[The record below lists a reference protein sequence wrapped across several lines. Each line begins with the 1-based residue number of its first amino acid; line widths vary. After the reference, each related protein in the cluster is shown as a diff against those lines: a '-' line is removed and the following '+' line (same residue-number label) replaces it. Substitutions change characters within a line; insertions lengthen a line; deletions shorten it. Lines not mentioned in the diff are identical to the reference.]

1 MLPRKPP
8 KRLFK
13 NKDVIHVY
21 QHDRSAGLNRSAKGR
36 LKHMTRDHAD
46 VLQNIEFALLKE
58 ARADASIDDRM
69 IDQSL
74 RSGSYGTELPE
85 DADIR
90 VVRLCAMLKSMREF
104 REDVPDD
111 IWIAGLRT
119 VADSVRRH
127 STLTPGEASYIDFV
141 KGYVL

>member
-21 QHDRSAGLNRSAKGR
+21 EHDRSAGLNRSAKGR
-36 LKHMTRDHAD
+36 LKHMTRDHVD
-46 VLQNIEFALLKE
+46 LLQNIEFALVQE
-58 ARADASIDDRM
+58 ARADTSIDDRM

-74 RSGSYGTELPE
+74 RSCSNETELPA

-90 VVRLCAMLKSMREF
+90 VVRLCAMLKTMREL
-104 REDVPDD
+104 RDEVPDD

-119 VADSVRRH
+119 VDDSVRRH
-127 STLTPGEASYIDFV
+127 SKLMPGEASYIDFV
-141 KGYVL
+141 KGYIR